1 MVKDLC
7 PELSQEGLGEL
18 PDEETELLL
27 PNEVELK
34 VVSCKYMLES
44 KINDRASVEGLF
56 I

>member
-27 PNEVELK
+27 PNEGKWPDSER
-34 VVSCKYMLES
+34 M
-44 KINDRASVEGLF
+44 EGR
-56 I
+56 IVIVDDMTS